1 MGLVLLFISIFLQR
15 GSRILLETEECL
27 VAHQYE
33 LTIST
38 GVWSESGTT
47 ARVTMVFYGSH
58 GSSGPITL
66 RGNLYPPR
74 LLLSRGS
81 VDRYLVSLPA
91 SLGTLTHAYVW
102 HDNSGESP
110 SWFLDYIVVREQK
123 TSQEWKFLC
132 NQWFSPNKDGG
143 KIARKLLVEST
154 NSFPEFQETFRARL
168 SGTLYEKHLWMSLV
182 TKRPG
187 SSFTRTQ
194 RVTCCLCVIFS
205 AMLANAMFFNMS
217 GEPTESTIKLGPLKI
232 SMKQIIITIQSC
244 LIIAPINF
252 LIVALFKNSRSKF
265 DKYCCNQSS
274 EKEDQHSVEVDD
286 DGNKPLHHIFLYV
299 AWFLCLATA
308 ITSATVVFFYS
319 LMWGKETADEWLSS
333 ILMSIT
339 MDILAIQ
346 PVRLVTLTAVAA
358 IIITKAK
365 RTKAKLSSKT
375 R

>member
-1 MGLVLLFISIFLQR
+1 M
-15 GSRILLETEECL
+15 ETEESPL
-27 VAHQYE
+27 VHQYE

-38 GVWSESGTT
+38 GVWSDSGTT
-47 ARVTMVFYGSH
+47 AKVTMVFYGSH
-58 GSSGPITL
+58 GNSRLITV
-66 RGNLYPPR
+66 RGDFYPSR

-81 VDRYLVSLPA
+81 VNKYLVSLPA
-91 SLGTLTHAYVW
+91 SLGTLSHAHVW

-110 SWFLDYIVVREQK
+110 SWFLDYIVVKEQE
-123 TSQEWKFLC
+123 TSQKWKFLC
-132 NQWFSPNKDGG
+132 NQWFSPDKDDG
-143 KIARKLLVEST
+143 KIARKLLVET
-154 NSFPEFQETFRARL
+154 TDSFPEFQEAFRASL

-194 RVTCCLCVIFS
+194 RVTCCLSVIFS
-205 AMLANAMFFNMS
+205 AMLANAVFFNLA
-217 GEPTESTIKLGPLKI
+217 GEPSGSTIKLGPLKI

-339 MDILAIQ
+339 MDILAVQ
-346 PVRLVTLTAVAA
+346 PVRLVMLAA
-358 IIITKAK
+358 AAAMIITKAN
-365 RTKAKLSSKT
+365 RTKVNLSSKK